1 MTPKVSIVMPLY
13 NAGKYLEE
21 SLVSVLNQTLSEFE
35 LICINDAS
43 TDDTMSILQKFAAR
57 DERIKIL
64 INDERSGAAYSRNR
78 GIKAAVGKYLSFLD
92 GDDIFEEEM
101 LDCAYREAEQDSADI
116 VIFEVEH
123 CPSDDIHTKRYVIHS
138 DAFLNRYCNKPF
150 KIQEHMPY
158 EFMNWKLGPVNKL
171 YNREFIVN
179 NNLEFQT
186 LSCSNDVYFVFMVLA
201 LSDKIRYLRDS
212 RVMIYARDHNEPS
225 RISYNRDPM
234 CSYLAFLQIVKEL
247 KQRNKLADVYP
258 QYYYQFFFSV
268 RDALFRCKREED
280 KIKFYEFLRNEGID
294 EICSYGQEYY
304 GQLNTYIRDL
314 LEQFKT
320 NTYESQWYREEH
332 GLLIQLS
339 EEANA
344 EAVRNLF
351 NNCKYENKTVCIWG
365 AGANGV
371 SLLNFCTE
379 NELDVNIVV
388 DKSKEKQ
395 GKVINGYP
403 INPIESLG
411 DNIKVVI
418 VTARYI
424 VESVRAQLSGK
435 EAEIIDINEYLA
447 IY

>member
-1 MTPKVSIVMPLY
+1 MPKISIIMPLY

-57 DERIKIL
+57 DNRIKIL

-78 GIKAAVGKYLSFLD
+78 GIKAAVGKYISFLD

-101 LDCAYREAEQDSADI
+101 LDCAYREAKQYSPDI

-123 CPSDDIHTKRYVIHS
+123 CPSDDIHTKRHIIHS
-138 DAFLNRYCNKPF
+138 ETFINRYCDKSF
-150 KIQEHMPY
+150 KIQEQMPY
-158 EFMNWKLGPVNKL
+158 EFMNWKLRPDNKL

-186 LSCSNDVYFVFMVLA
+186 LSCSNDVYFVFMALVLSEK
-201 LSDKIRYLRDS
+201 LRYLRDN

-258 QYYYQFFFSV
+258 QYYYQFFFSL
-268 RDALFRCKREED
+268 RDALFRCKREDD
-280 KIKFYEFLRNEGID
+280 KIKFYEFLRTEGID

-320 NTYESQWYREEH
+320 NTFESQWYMKEQ

-339 EEANA
+339 EEVNA
-344 EAVRNLF
+344 EAVRDLF
-351 NNCKYENKTVCIWG
+351 NNYKHENKPVCIWG
-365 AGANGV
+365 AGANGI
-371 SLLNFCTE
+371 SLLDFCSD
-379 NELDVNIVV
+379 NELDVDIVV

-395 GKVINGYP
+395 GKVVNGHL
-403 INPIESLG
+403 INPPESLD
-411 DNIKVVI
+411 DNVKVAI
-418 VTARYI
+418 VTPRHI
-424 VESVRAQLSGK
+424 VENVRAELSGK

>member
-1 MTPKVSIVMPLY
+1 MYKISIVMPLY
-13 NAGKYLEE
+13 NAAKYLEE
-21 SLVSVLNQTLSEFE
+21 SLVSVLNQTLTEFE

-43 TDDTMSILQKFAAR
+43 TDDTMSILKQFAAR
-57 DERIKIL
+57 DDRIKIL

-78 GIKAAVGKYLSFLD
+78 GMKAAVGKYLSFLD

-101 LDCAYREAEQDSADI
+101 LDCAYKEAERCSADI

-123 CPSDDIHTKRYVIHS
+123 YPSDDIHTKRRVVHS
-138 DAFLNRYCNKPF
+138 EAFLNRYCDKSF
-150 KIQEHMPY
+150 KIQEQLPY
-158 EFMNWKLGPVNKL
+158 EFMNLKLRPDNKL

-186 LSCSNDVYFVFMVLA
+186 LNCSNDVYFVFMALVL
-201 LSDKIRYLRDS
+201 SEKSRYLRDN
-212 RVMIYARDHNEPS
+212 RVMIYARDHDEPS

-234 CSYLAFLQIVKEL
+234 CSYLAFLQIAKEL
-247 KQRNKLADVYP
+247 KQRNKFVDVYP

-268 RDALFRCKREED
+268 RDAFFRCKSEED
-280 KIKFYEFLRNEGID
+280 KREFYEFLKTEGID
-294 EICSYGQEYY
+294 EICSYGKEYY

-320 NTYESQWYREEH
+320 NTYESQWYREEQ

-339 EEANA
+339 EEVNA
-344 EAVRNLF
+344 AAVRNLF
-351 NNCKYENKTVCIWG
+351 NDCKYKNKAVCIWG
-365 AGANGV
+365 VGANGI
-371 SLLNFCTE
+371 SLLNFCVE
-379 NELDVNIVV
+379 NELNVDIVV

-395 GKVINGYP
+395 GKVINGYM
-403 INPIESLG
+403 INPTESLG

-418 VTARYI
+418 VTARCI
-424 VESVRAQLSGK
+424 VESVRMELSGK
-435 EAEIIDINEYLA
+435 EAEIIDINEYLE